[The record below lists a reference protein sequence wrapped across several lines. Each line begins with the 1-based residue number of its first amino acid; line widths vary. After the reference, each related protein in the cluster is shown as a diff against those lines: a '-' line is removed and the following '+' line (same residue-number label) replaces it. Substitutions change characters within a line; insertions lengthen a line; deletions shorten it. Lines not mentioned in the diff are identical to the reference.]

1 MPLCNWL
8 ALALNSKGEGWMG
21 SRREI
26 NELAEAKTRII
37 GVGQFLKQRDI
48 NFCFFFLHHRISYNR
63 FVSVNNDRKRFVSFS
78 RLKKNDRESR

>member
-48 NFCFFFLHHRISYNR
+48 NFCFFFFTSSYFIQSIR
-63 FVSVNNDRKRFVSFS
+63 VG
-78 RLKKNDRESR
+78 EQ

>member
-1 MPLCNWL
+1 MLSDFSREVVPLCNWL

-48 NFCFFFLHHRISYNR
+48 NFCFFLHH
-63 FVSVNNDRKRFVSFS
+63 
-78 RLKKNDRESR
+78 EQ